1 MDIKFNKDSAD
12 NQQAGADGKGKQ
24 NALLVVLLV
33 LAGVVAYIYFFTGLI
48 KPMQE
53 QKSTEAPPPAT
64 QVAKIPLPPADGTP
78 AKAKADAGAEL
89 KKDAAEPAAAPAPVA
104 AAKPDVQETAKV
116 KEEQKSTGE
125 AVPSVKKPL
134 PTAGK
139 VAVKKP
145 APPEKKEPVA
155 IVSKPQ
161 PTKEIETK
169 PAEVKKPVEKP
180 AAPATAAVK
189 AKKDVQ
195 KPVKKEAHVSGKVIG
210 SGPWTVLVGNYV
222 LEEALATDLAR
233 VRKAGLEAFVVPGS
247 QKKTHMNR
255 LLLAEFTDRESA
267 QAELDKLKRL
277 TADAFIIDNA
287 GMHAVYAGSYLL
299 EARAGSE
306 KERLA
311 VAGFKLTLKRADV
324 SIPTK
329 NLTAGSFAEKSAAD
343 GILKKLRTAG
353 VKAALTRQ

>member
-53 QKSTEAPPPAT
+53 QKSAEAPPPAA
-64 QVAKIPLPPADGTP
+64 QVTKIPLPPADGTP

-89 KKDAAEPAAAPAPVA
+89 KKDAAEPAAASAPVA
-104 AAKPDVQETAKV
+104 AAKPAVQETAKV

-125 AVPSVKKPL
+125 AVPSIKKPL

-139 VAVKKP
+139 VTVKKP
-145 APPEKKEPVA
+145 TPPEKKEPVA
-155 IVSKPQ
+155 VVSKPQ
-161 PTKEIETK
+161 PAKVVEKK
-169 PAEVKKPVEKP
+169 PVEVKKPVEKP
-180 AAPATAAVK
+180 AAPATVAVK
-189 AKKDVQ
+189 AKK
-195 KPVKKEAHVSGKVIG
+195 EALVSGKVIG

-267 QAELDKLKRL
+267 QAELNKLKRL

-299 EARAGSE
+299 AERAGSE
-306 KERLA
+306 MERLA
-311 VAGFKLTLKRADV
+311 AAGFKLTLKRADV

-329 NLTAGSFAEKSAAD
+329 NLTAGSFAEKSAAE
-343 GILKKLRTAG
+343 GTLKKLRSAG